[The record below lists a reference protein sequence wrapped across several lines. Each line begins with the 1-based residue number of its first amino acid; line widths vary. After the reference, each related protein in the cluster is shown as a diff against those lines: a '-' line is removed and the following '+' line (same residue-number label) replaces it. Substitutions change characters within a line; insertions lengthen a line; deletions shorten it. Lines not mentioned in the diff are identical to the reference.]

1 MEHKKMTSRHEL
13 TPADILPWAEYAKD
27 RAEHRKRLTAIKRN
41 RRVEVGPYVTFY
53 FENFDT
59 MWIQVQEML
68 HIEKGGEAQIADEL
82 AAYNPLVPKGKEL
95 VATFMIEIDDA
106 LRRARVLSQLG
117 GVEETASIEVG
128 GERVVG
134 KAEQDQ
140 DRTTAEGK
148 ASSVQFVHFP
158 FTDAQIAAF
167 REPNTRVIL
176 GLSHPNYSHM
186 AVLSEATRAA
196 LAEDFSLVRRSCALW
211 RDSINSPSRS
221 CASNVG
227 RRPLADL
234 STLSAALVPRRAS
247 AGTAG
252 ERAETRRRA
261 SGPKPT
267 ARATVPSPD
276 NRS

>member
-1 MEHKKMTSRHEL
+1 MTTRHEL
-13 TPADILPWAEYAKD
+13 TRADILPWAEYAKD
-27 RAEHRKRLTAIKRN
+27 RAEHRKRITALKRH

-59 MWIQVQEML
+59 MWLQVQEML

-82 AAYNPLVPKGKEL
+82 AAYNPLIPKGNEL

-106 LRRARVLSQLG
+106 LRRARVLAQLG

-186 AVLSEATRAA
+186 AVLSEATRAR
-196 LAEDFSLVRRSCALW
+196 SRRI
-211 RDSINSPSRS
+211 SIV
-221 CASNVG
+221 A
-227 RRPLADL
+227 
-234 STLSAALVPRRAS
+234 PRL
-247 AGTAG
+247 T
-252 ERAETRRRA
+252 
-261 SGPKPT
+261 
-267 ARATVPSPD
+267 
-276 NRS
+276 

>member
-1 MEHKKMTSRHEL
+1 MTTRHEL
-13 TPADILPWAEYAKD
+13 TRADILPWAEYAKD

-106 LRRARVLSQLG
+106 LRRARVLAQLG

-158 FTDAQIAAF
+158 FTEAQISAF

-186 AVLSEATRAA
+186 AVLSESTRAS
-196 LAEDFSLVRRSCALW
+196 LAEDFS
-211 RDSINSPSRS
+211 
-221 CASNVG
+221 
-227 RRPLADL
+227 
-234 STLSAALVPRRAS
+234 
-247 AGTAG
+247 
-252 ERAETRRRA
+252 
-261 SGPKPT
+261 
-267 ARATVPSPD
+267 
-276 NRS
+276 